1 MSRIILFGLGNPGTS
16 YDWTP
21 HNLGFHVLDSL
32 AATHRVRWNRSA
44 RTHDWA
50 EFQSDAIC
58 VSIVKPT
65 TYVNVA
71 GKGLRDFLSDTDIE
85 PSELLVVVDDIAL
98 PLGQLRLRRQGSHG
112 GHNGLRSISSELGTN
127 RFARLRM
134 GVGPVPDDVDPADF
148 VLSRFASRQRDGV
161 EEFVGRA
168 VRCIEDVLV
177 TGFESAMN
185 IHNVVD
191 RESD

>member
-16 YDWTP
+16 YEWTP
-21 HNLGFHVLDSL
+21 HNLGFHVVDSL
-32 AATHRVRWNRSA
+32 AAMHRVRWNRFA
-44 RTHDWA
+44 RTHDYA
-50 EFQSDAIC
+50 DFQTGETH
-58 VSIVKPT
+58 VFLVKPT

-71 GKGLRDFLSDTDIE
+71 GRGLRDFLRDTDIE

-98 PLGQLRLRRQGSHG
+98 PSGQLRLRRRGSHG
-112 GHNGLRSISSELGTN
+112 GHNGLRSIASELGTD

-134 GVGPVPDDVDPADF
+134 GVGPVAVNVDPADF

-161 EEFVGRA
+161 KEFVGRA
-168 VRCIEDVLV
+168 VRCIEDVV
-177 TGFESAMN
+177 EHGFDRAMTV
-185 IHNVVD
+185 HNVAD